1 MKALVQRVVHASVS
15 VDGEVVGS
23 IGNGLVVFL
32 GVGREDTREDADYM
46 AQKVAGLRVFRREEV
61 EFDLSVLDIRGAVL
75 AVSQFTLMADTRKG
89 RRPSFIEAAPPGEAL
104 PLYERFVESL
114 VGRGVSVQTG
124 TFQQYMQVAIQ
135 NDGPVT
141 VLLDSRVRK

>member
-15 VDGEVVGS
+15 VNGEVVGS
-23 IGNGLVVFL
+23 IRKGLVVFL
-32 GVGREDTREDADYM
+32 GVGREDTREDAEYL
-46 AQKVAGLRVFRREEV
+46 AQKVAGLRVFQREEA

-89 RRPSFIEAAPPGEAL
+89 RRPSFVDAAPPGEAL

-114 VGRGVSVQTG
+114 VERGVSMQTG
-124 TFQQYMQVAIQ
+124 TFQQYMQVVVH

-141 VLLDSRVRK
+141 VLLDSRLRK

>member
-1 MKALVQRVVHASVS
+1 MKALVQRVVQASVS
-15 VDGEVVGS
+15 VSGEVVGS
-23 IGNGLVVFL
+23 IGKGIVVFL
-32 GVGREDTREDADYM
+32 GVGRGDTREDADYL
-46 AQKVAGLRVFRREEV
+46 AQKLAGLRVFQRGEA
-61 EFDLSVLDIRGAVL
+61 EFDLSVLDVRGAVL

-114 VGRGVSVQTG
+114 VERGVSVQTG
-124 TFQQYMQVAIQ
+124 TFQQYMQVAIH

-141 VLLDSRVRK
+141 VLLDSRIRK